1 MASRAVLSGEI
12 SSEGAIELLRDIEL
26 RRITGEL
33 RFESEDGAGSI
44 ALIGGEIA
52 VDQDARDDGKD
63 PVDVFLA
70 LPELRYE
77 VFQRLPDL
85 PVSRGTELEKR
96 GSLAVHVPVDLM
108 NYCEQAGLTGVL
120 ELSHEGRRA
129 EATYDGGE
137 LTTIEVDGSEMADL
151 QEVFGW
157 EQGRFRIRFDPTVT
171 SKHAEVPDEEDF
183 ESDETSSY
191 SQKGEATSRFLT
203 VVEMALTDVLKESE
217 KARSPTRTS
226 PPLPPPPKRRPRPKS
241 VPPPPRPKRADQTV
255 RLIYLTGDA
264 EEGAPKISTRHA
276 QKGGAEIA
284 HIEARPERRAPS
296 EESEPMA
303 KKRKKKRPVKKKAAP
318 EEAETKDE
326 SLAKAESKE
335 PAAPEAHA
343 PEEEGAS
350 ADDGAQPDEAKP
362 AGEKVTDEPTGPLAG
377 PLGAVV
383 WALAFFVLG
392 IVLLAVLAQL
402 PPLE

>member
-12 SSEGAIELLRDIEL
+12 TSDGAIELLRDIEL

-33 RFESEDGAGSI
+33 RFTSEDGEGSI

-52 VDQDARDDGKD
+52 VDQGKRDDGKD
-63 PVDVFLA
+63 PVDVFLE
-70 LPELRYE
+70 LPKLSYE

-85 PVSRGTELEKR
+85 PVSRGTDLEKQ

-108 NYCEQAGLTGVL
+108 NYCEQAGLTGML

-157 EQGRFRIRFDPTVT
+157 ERGRFRIRFDPSVT
-171 SKHAEVPDEEDF
+171 SRHAPVPDEEDF
-183 ESDETSSY
+183 ETDETSSY
-191 SQKGEATSRFLT
+191 SEKGESTSQFLT

-217 KARSPTRTS
+217 RARSPTRTS

-264 EEGAPKISTRHA
+264 SEDAPTVSTRHA
-276 QKGGAEIA
+276 QRGGAEIA
-284 HIEARPERRAPS
+284 HIEARPERRASS
-296 EESEPMA
+296 EESDPMA
-303 KKRKKKRPVKKKAAP
+303 KKRKKRPSKKKAPAKAAEKTSVDSDAP
-318 EEAETKDE
+318 TKKAKAPPK
-326 SLAKAESKE
+326 SARKAESNAPPAKE
-335 PAAPEAHA
+335 PE
-343 PEEEGAS
+343 
-350 ADDGAQPDEAKP
+350 P
-362 AGEKVTDEPTGPLAG
+362 AEPAGPLAG

-383 WALAFFVLG
+383 WALAFMALG